1 MQRNLFKL
9 HFKGTTAVLFSLF
22 LLLII
27 SIATVYAHAVP
38 EHAEPN
44 ANEIL
49 EEPPTEL
56 SITFNEP
63 VVPSLSRIR
72 LLTQAG
78 EEIEVG
84 TLRAVDEENIT
95 LAVDLP
101 ELKDGAYLV
110 SWQVLSTVDGHT
122 TSGTYSFGV
131 GETELTAVSED
142 VTIISQLSPFGA
154 AARSL
159 TLLAV
164 SLFIGLF
171 SFRLFVWNPL
181 FHNVEMIEAEKQ
193 LDIIT
198 ARTSLKISWG
208 AMSLVILGLTLIFID
223 QARTYNFLQ
232 FSNLQTWMS
241 TRFGTMWLL
250 RLLFVVL
257 MGFFCRSLGIDVKK
271 NNPDMLQGRKWW
283 IGLVIAIGLGWTISL
298 ISHSAALTED
308 TLVATVIDLGH
319 ILAAGL
325 WVGGLFFLAIALRQS
340 RNLPSEERT
349 WLNLSLILN
358 FSVIAAS
365 SVGILIASGFYL
377 AWQHVGNWT
386 SLVGTAYGRTLL
398 LKLGL
403 TLPTLVIAAINLM
416 FVKPRLNTAY
426 DLFNS
431 DNQKNKTAAPILR
444 SFRRLVGIEA
454 MITIAIVLIAGVLT
468 DFQRGEDAPLL
479 ADTAGRIVVSQSV
492 EDLNIDMTI
501 EPALIGQNTFD
512 VYITDENGNP
522 VPDAAQVSIRYTF
535 LGQSIGAA
543 MDEAIS
549 QGDGHYILEGSYISL
564 IGPWQAEVSIR
575 RPDSFDTFAPFRL
588 ESGIGGSIRSLNSR
602 GRPLER
608 FANFMTLAG
617 GFATGSFL
625 VLLAIGWGFLAT
637 RAAKKEWHLALLLA
651 LSLLGIWIG
660 STQLIQFFETE
671 YTPAKF
677 LNNPVIP
684 DAESIAIGESIFQE
698 NCIPCHGLKGRGD
711 GPSAFNLNPPPADFG
726 AGHTETHADGDL
738 YYWIREG
745 VEDSAMP
752 AFSDRFTKEEA
763 WHLVNYVRRL
773 SALAAQEQAGQA
785 LQGNN

>member
-1 MQRNLFKL
+1 MQRNLFKI
-9 HFKGTTAVLFSLF
+9 HFKRETAVLFSFF

-27 SIATVYAHAVP
+27 GIRIAQAHAVP
-38 EHAEPN
+38 EYAEPS

-49 EEPPTEL
+49 KEAPTEL

-78 EEIEVG
+78 EEIDVG
-84 TLRAVDEENIT
+84 TLRAVDDENIT

-131 GETELTAVSED
+131 GETELTTVSED

-171 SFRLFVWNPL
+171 SFRLLVWNPL

-198 ARTSLKISWG
+198 ARIGLKVTWG
-208 AMSLVILGLTLIFID
+208 AIGLVIIGLTLIFID
-223 QARTYNFLQ
+223 QSRTYNFLQ
-232 FSNLQTWMS
+232 FSNLQTWIS
-241 TRFGTMWLL
+241 TRFGTMWLF

-257 MGFFCRSLGIDVKK
+257 IGFLCRGLWSDVKK
-271 NNPDMLQGRKWW
+271 NPDILQSRKWGFGF
-283 IGLVIAIGLGWTISL
+283 IIAAGLGWTISL

-308 TLVATVIDLGH
+308 TLLATVVDLGH

-325 WVGGLFFLAIALRQS
+325 WAGGLLFLAIALRQS
-340 RNLPSEERT
+340 KNLPPEERT

-358 FSVIAAS
+358 FSALAAL

-386 SLVGTAYGRTLL
+386 SLVGTAYGRVLL
-398 LKLGL
+398 LKLSL
-403 TLPTLVIAAINLM
+403 TLPALVIAAINLI
-416 FVKPRLNTAY
+416 FVKPRLNAAY
-426 DLFNS
+426 DLFDS
-431 DNQKNKTAAPILR
+431 AEQKNKTAAPILR
-444 SFRRLVGIEA
+444 PFRRLVGIEA
-454 MITIAIVLIAGVLT
+454 MIALVIVIIAGVLT

-479 ADTAGRIVVSQSV
+479 VDTAGQTIISQSV
-492 EDLNIDMTI
+492 EDLEIDLTI
-501 EPALIGQNTFD
+501 KPALIGQNTFD
-512 VYITDENGNP
+512 VFITDEDGNP
-522 VPDAAQVSIRYTF
+522 VTDASQVSIRYTF

-588 ESGIGGSIRSLNSR
+588 EAGIGGSIRPLNSR

-625 VLLAIGWGFLAT
+625 VLFAIGWGFLAT
-637 RAAKKEWHLALLLA
+637 RAAKKEWHLVFLLT
-651 LSLLGIWIG
+651 LSLSGIWIG
-660 STQLIQFFETE
+660 STQLIQFFDTE

-684 DAESIAIGESIFQE
+684 DAESIAIGEPLFQE
-698 NCIPCHGLKGRGD
+698 NCIPCHGSKGRGD
-711 GPSAFNLNPPPADFG
+711 GPASFNLNPPPADFG
-726 AGHTETHADGDL
+726 AGHTDTHPDGDL

-745 VEDSAMP
+745 VDDTAMP
-752 AFSDRFTKEEA
+752 AFSDRLSKEEA

-773 SALAAQEQAGQA
+773 SALAAQEQAEQA
-785 LQGNN
+785 LQGQ

>member
-1 MQRNLFKL
+1 MQKKSFNPSLIRA
-9 HFKGTTAVLFSLF
+9 TAVLFCLL

-27 SIATVYAHAVP
+27 RNPIVYAHAVP

-49 EEPPTEL
+49 EEAPTEIT
-56 SITFNEP
+56 ITFNEP

-78 EEIEVG
+78 EEIDVG
-84 TLRAVDEENIT
+84 ALRVVDEENII

-101 ELKDGAYLV
+101 ELKEGAYLV

-131 GETELTAVSED
+131 GETVLTAISDD
-142 VTIISQLSPFGA
+142 VTIIAQFSPIGA
-154 AARSL
+154 TARSL
-159 TLLAV
+159 SLLAV

-171 SFRLFVWNPL
+171 SFRLFIWNPL
-181 FHNVEMIEAEKQ
+181 FHNIKMVEAEKQ
-193 LDIIT
+193 LDVT
-198 ARTSLKISWG
+198 LARTGLK
-208 AMSLVILGLTLIFID
+208 AAQVALSLVIIGLIMIFID
-223 QARTYNFLQ
+223 QSRTYNFLQ
-232 FSNLQTWMS
+232 LSNLQIWIS

-250 RLLFVVL
+250 RLLIVVL
-257 MGFFCRSLGIDVKK
+257 MGFLCHSLWIDVRK
-271 NNPDMLQGRKWW
+271 NNPNMLQGRKWG

-308 TLVATVIDLGH
+308 TLFATVIDLGH

-340 RNLPSEERT
+340 RNLPPEERT

-358 FSVIAAS
+358 FSALAAL

-386 SLVGTAYGRTLL
+386 SLVGTAYGRVLL
-398 LKLGL
+398 LKMSLM
-403 TLPTLVIAAINLM
+403 LPTLVIAAINLM
-416 FVKPRLNTAY
+416 VVKPRLNAVY
-426 DLFNS
+426 DLFDS

-444 SFRRLVGIEA
+444 SFRHLVGIEA
-454 MITIAIVLIAGVLT
+454 MITIVIVLIAGVLT

-479 ADTAGRIVVSQSV
+479 VDTVGKTVISQSV
-492 EDLNIDMTI
+492 EDLEIDMTI

-512 VYITDENGNP
+512 VYITDEDGKP
-522 VPDAAQVSIRYTF
+522 VTDAAQVSIRYTF

-575 RPDSFDTFAPFRL
+575 RPDSFDTFAPFRV
-588 ESGIGGSIRSLNSR
+588 EAGIGGSIRPLNSR

-637 RAAKKEWHLALLLA
+637 RAAKKEWQLAFLLA
-651 LSLLGIWIG
+651 LSLLGVWIG
-660 STQLIQFFETE
+660 STQLTEFFDTE

-677 LNNPVIP
+677 LNNPIIP
-684 DAESIAIGESIFQE
+684 DAESVAIGESIFQE
-698 NCIPCHGLKGRGD
+698 NCIPCHGPRGRGD

-752 AFSDRFTKEEA
+752 AFGDKFTKEEA

-773 SALAAQEQAGQA
+773 SALAAQEQA